1 LNLKANNLFID
12 SELLYEKGKSIKT
25 NGRSFF
31 DSSNLNIKEP
41 ISYPN
46 RDVKLLKMSKKFRIC
61 QQAIKKISL
70 LNSNSTVLILA
81 NDNTIYYS
89 SIEKILSSSAT
100 SPFTPYPQ
108 FSSEGHEN
116 VDFIENLILDA
127 KHDSL
132 WFFDAEKQF
141 EHVQT
146 VDLSKEAMNGYSY
159 SSSTDK
165 NIFCINGMYE
175 ISLFDLRDSKRKQ
188 TMEIKQKCG
197 FITCQSLN
205 YDQNLVYFT
214 TSKNRLSYFD
224 LRYSVS
230 IGFIE
235 LPSSLNCRKMFTFP
249 KDVPNAC
256 FLSLYKNNNVLK
268 YDLLKSS
275 IEEIQA
281 LPDQY
286 QSSAFINS
294 IKINPQNKSIL
305 FATSNG
311 MLSTN
316 SAENKQSCG
325 VLFYSEYPLMYV
337 AYCDQNFLI
346 VDYRGNL
353 SVLN

>member
-1 LNLKANNLFID
+1 MNILVQIYLLNKDYFFEIGLEILKLLLNDEEIKIHTEASESIGEIKFLILSDEISSCKYFLPKKLNHNFSTWISNHPSKVQIFDVLTERYSHNLPLSYKVIAAKYPSCGQVCLELASKQLLCDDEKSILAMKKNSADLNLKANNLFID

-25 NGRSFF
+25 NGGSFF

-165 NIFCINGMYE
+165 NVF
-175 ISLFDLRDSKRKQ
+175 
-188 TMEIKQKCG
+188 
-197 FITCQSLN
+197 FI
-205 YDQNLVYFT
+205 
-214 TSKNRLSYFD
+214 
-224 LRYSVS
+224 
-230 IGFIE
+230 
-235 LPSSLNCRKMFTFP
+235 
-249 KDVPNAC
+249 
-256 FLSLYKNNNVLK
+256 
-268 YDLLKSS
+268 
-275 IEEIQA
+275 
-281 LPDQY
+281 
-286 QSSAFINS
+286 
-294 IKINPQNKSIL
+294 
-305 FATSNG
+305 
-311 MLSTN
+311 
-316 SAENKQSCG
+316 
-325 VLFYSEYPLMYV
+325 
-337 AYCDQNFLI
+337 
-346 VDYRGNL
+346 
-353 SVLN
+353 